1 MSKVVILMNFD
12 NLLLVG
18 DWDGQILGYDLNV

>member
-1 MSKVVILMNFD
+1 MSKVVVLMNFD